1 MQFDSYH
8 FENVT
13 STMEVIRQLLPNDKE
28 KTQENGRGVIV
39 TADFQR
45 EGRGRIEGRAWRTAP
60 GTAMLATIAIPQ
72 DASQGAVLQDG
83 LSKSQVFPLLAGLAV
98 HSVLQEVFETQLIR
112 AQSSSMDLTVD
123 LGVDLTKRTPD
134 RIPRPFL
141 LKWPND
147 ILGFAPGKGSFGH
160 ETPESISRGPVSGG
174 PIYKKLSGIL
184 CEAIPG
190 WFLAGIG
197 LNLVEGSYPE
207 ELKDRATSLA
217 EVLKASLKAF
227 LKAPNNA
234 PDKANGGSVP
244 AFVPSFVPALESP
257 DPAMDLS
264 SYLARRIAQK
274 IADELQNPF
283 WKEEYEKNLWA
294 KGARVSFVGGHPE
307 RSEVL
312 DGVVEGI
319 DEEGCLILAL
329 PNGEKRRFLAGEIA
343 SLEVSFQ

>member
-13 STMEVIRQLLPNDKE
+13 STMEVIRQLLPNVKE

-45 EGRGRIEGRAWRTAP
+45 KGRGRIEGRAWRAAP

-72 DASQGAVLQDG
+72 DASQGILLQDAP
-83 LSKSQVFPLLAGLAV
+83 SKSQVFPLLAGLAV
-98 HSVLQEVFETQLIR
+98 HSVLHMEFETQLVR
-112 AQSSSMDLTVD
+112 AQSSLADLMKTMPN
-123 LGVDLTKRTPD
+123 RM
-134 RIPRPFL
+134 PRPFL

-147 ILGFAPGKGSFGH
+147 ILGFAPSKGASVAM
-160 ETPESISRGPVSGG
+160 TPESISGSPL
-174 PIYKKLSGIL
+174 YKKLSGIL

-190 WFLAGIG
+190 WYLAGVG

-207 ELKDRATSLA
+207 ELKDKATSLA
-217 EVLKASLKAF
+217 EVLKASLKA
-227 LKAPNNA
+227 LNETYNEEY
-234 PDKANGGSVP
+234 GETYEGS
-244 AFVPSFVPALESP
+244 VPALESP
-257 DPAMDLS
+257 DPAMDFS
-264 SYLARRIAQK
+264 SCLANRIAQK

-283 WKEEYEKNLWA
+283 WKDEYEKNLWA
-294 KGARVSFVGGHPE
+294 EGARVSFVVGHPE
-307 RSEVL
+307 RGEVL

-319 DEEGCLILAL
+319 DEAGCLILAL
-329 PNGEKRRFLAGEIA
+329 PNGEKRHFLAGEIA

>member
-1 MQFDSYH
+1 
-8 FENVT
+8 
-13 STMEVIRQLLPNDKE
+13 MEVIRQLLPNGKE

-45 EGRGRIEGRAWRTAP
+45 EGRGRIEGRAWRAAP

-72 DASQGAVLQDG
+72 EASQSPVVQDG

-98 HSVLQEVFETQLIR
+98 HSVLQEVFETQLVR
-112 AQSSSMDLTVD
+112 AQSSPMDLTVD
-123 LGVDLTKRTPD
+123 LGVDLTVRQGVDLTKRTPD

-147 ILGFAPGKGSFGH
+147 ILGFAPGKGSFVAP
-160 ETPESISRGPVSGG
+160 TPESISRGPVSCGPVSRG

-234 PDKANGGSVP
+234 ADKANGGSVP

-257 DPAMDLS
+257 DPTMDLS

-329 PNGEKRRFLAGEIA
+329 ANGEKRRFLAGEIA